1 MGPSSDTD
9 HTPKLYRSK
18 ETPLRLRSLLQPRDM
33 SYSPRHRCLGRPL
46 AYLIKS
52 LIQNWWENRRTTTA
66 LCGDTRVSYP
76 IAFSSSLFFFL
87 LFCPTNAYGMS
98 VWVTKVNLQWSL
110 PAEGPHFPCLCFR
123 FSFLPEL
130 RLMLLPVEKL
140 RASNARLVP
149 VPNSQ
154 HRCSLWGGQSPPKAQ
169 VIPAARPP
177 HSISPCT

>member
-76 IAFSSSLFFFL
+76 IAFFSLLFFFL

-110 PAEGPHFPCLCFR
+110 PAEGPHFPCLCLR

-130 RLMLLPVEKL
+130 YDLC
-140 RASNARLVP
+140 
-149 VPNSQ
+149 
-154 HRCSLWGGQSPPKAQ
+154 CSLRRSSEPLMRGWFLCQIVNTDVLFGEVRALQ
-169 VIPAARPP
+169 RPR
-177 HSISPCT
+177 